1 MARWIQAR
9 CGPHRKADGFS
20 VVPRAAA
27 VLGSDMRL
35 RILLLVTM
43 GLLAPLA
50 LHAQR
55 EKLSLEDLELVQKQ
69 WPTAKKTVTGLR
81 YVMLVEGTG
90 ETAKSGDMVSVL
102 YRGAVLNGRVF
113 DENADRDHPFTFR
126 LDRGLVIEGWDQGLQ
141 LMKRGSKM
149 LLIIPYELGYGT
161 RGNPP
166 KIGRSATLVFEIE
179 MLDIKHESLPSA
191 LPPPPPEEKKK

>member
-1 MARWIQAR
+1 MARTIQAR
-9 CGPHRKADGFS
+9 CRRHRKADGFS

-27 VLGSDMRL
+27 VLAFDMRL

-55 EKLSLEDLELVQKQ
+55 EKLSLEDLEVVQKQ
-69 WPTAKKTVTGLR
+69 WPMAKKTSTGLR

-90 ETAKSGDMVSVL
+90 ETAKSGDLVSVL

-113 DENADRDHPFTFR
+113 DENADPSHPFTFR

-161 RGNPP
+161 RGSPP
-166 KIGRSATLVFEIE
+166 KIGRNATLVFEIE
-179 MLDIKHESLPSA
+179 MLDFKHESLPSA